1 MKNFRNLSALILSAA
16 ASLTLLAGCGAA
28 PVEDTIPAES
38 APAVPVVEKT
48 APKAET
54 TPEAAPEET
63 PAPESDLA
71 EEKAESLRE
80 FRFTTGLGGATAIFS
95 MTRTAA

>member
-63 PAPESDLA
+63 PAVASPLTYFVAPSMEPK
-71 EEKAESLRE
+71 KADSC
-80 FRFTTGLGGATAIFS
+80 
-95 MTRTAA
+95 

>member
-48 APKAET
+48 APEAET
-54 TPEAAPEET
+54 TPEAAPEGRAT
-63 PAPESDLA
+63 LPRKRPRACGSSALPPAWAAP
-71 EEKAESLRE
+71 
-80 FRFTTGLGGATAIFS
+80 TAIFS